1 MKKQMIYET
10 SQTEGILLNANEK
23 STPVRE
29 EILEEI
35 LQEIRT
41 IPLNRYPDAQEKEL
55 CEIYAD
61 IAGVSPEQ
69 VLAGNGSDQM
79 LGYMITSFLGKGKTL
94 YVLSPDF
101 SMYDYYASSAEAQ
114 VQKYSTCTDGSF
126 DIGKFIREGQNA
138 DMVMLSNPNNPTGHY
153 LTLPELKQILE
164 GFRVPVVVDEA
175 YIEFAEGDSAVCL
188 LDEYPNLYVTRTLSK
203 AYGLA
208 GIRIGFLISCA
219 ENMRP
224 LKRSFVPYAVNA
236 LSMKTACVVLKYA
249 DLYKAENEEI
259 IRERKR
265 VFETLSRSDRYT
277 VYPSQANFIYF
288 TSVEK
293 EKILQLFEEK
303 QIRIRNYAK
312 TDAFRITIGTK
323 EENDLVLQTFQEFLG
338 GEL

>member
-10 SQTEGILLNANEK
+10 SQEEGILLNANEK

-35 LQEIRT
+35 LAEIRT
-41 IPLNRYPDAQEKEL
+41 IPFNRYPDAQEKEL
-55 CEIYAD
+55 CGIYAD
-61 IAGVSPEQ
+61 LAGVSPEQ

-79 LGYMITSFLGKGKTL
+79 LGYMISTFLGKGKTL
-94 YVLSPDF
+94 YVVSPDF
-101 SMYDYYASSAEAQ
+101 SMYDYYASSAEAD
-114 VQKYSTCTDGSF
+114 VQKYRTRTDGSF
-126 DIGKFIREGQNA
+126 DLREFIREGQNA
-138 DMVMLSNPNNPTGHY
+138 DMVMFSNPNNPTGHF
-153 LTLPELKQILE
+153 LSLPELRQILE

-175 YIEFAEGDSAVCL
+175 YIEFAEGDSAVSL
-188 LDEYPNLYVTRTLSK
+188 LDEYPNLYITRTMSK
-203 AYGLA
+203 AYGMA
-208 GIRIGFLISCA
+208 GIRIGFLLSST

-236 LSMKTACVVLKYA
+236 LSMKTACVVLRHA
-249 DLYKAENEEI
+249 DVYRAENEEI

-265 VFETLSRSDRYT
+265 VFEALSGSDRYT
-277 VYPSQANFIYF
+277 IYPSQANFIYF

-293 EKILQLFEEK
+293 ERILQLFAEK